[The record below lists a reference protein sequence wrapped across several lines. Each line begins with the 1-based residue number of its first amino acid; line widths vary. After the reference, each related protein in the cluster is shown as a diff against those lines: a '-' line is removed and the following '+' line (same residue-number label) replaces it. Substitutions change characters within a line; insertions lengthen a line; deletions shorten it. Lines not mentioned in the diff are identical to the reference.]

1 MVIFKV
7 HTAGWDPSQGVCRW
21 WRGQTMLGKS
31 AAAGAVTLEMK
42 PLAPEMGISL
52 NLEGQMTV
60 GSGTTH
66 PVLLRRT

>member
-1 MVIFKV
+1 
-7 HTAGWDPSQGVCRW
+7 
-21 WRGQTMLGKS
+21 MLGKS

-60 GSGTTH
+60 GSGMTH